1 MNALFFKFSRLGKK
15 MFLNIPVS
23 TSTAENPGSV
33 RSVPF
38 PVVVADFLSFVHEKY
53 CESFV
58 SQQDIKDYKYSGGFC
73 IVSKFLPKDFFFFW
87 KQLPMY
93 ITSSPGSIMI
103 FIFIFYRI
111 LI

>member
-1 MNALFFKFSRLGKK
+1 MNVLFFKFSRLEKK

-73 IVSKFLPKDFFFFW
+73 ILFPNFSQRILFFF
-87 KQLPMY
+87 LETTSNVYY
-93 ITSSPGSIMI
+93 IIARKYHDIYIHT
-103 FIFIFYRI
+103 
-111 LI
+111 L

>member
-73 IVSKFLPKDFFFFW
+73 YFVSKFLPKDSYFF
-87 KQLPMY
+87 LETTSNVYY
-93 ITSSPGSIMI
+93 IIVRKYHDIYIHT
-103 FIFIFYRI
+103 
-111 LI
+111 L